1 MASGATDGIR
11 DGIAMGQQSSGTS
24 VTGTTVVTNGT
35 GTGNASHTKKPSH
48 LSIDSTTANSAFL
61 HTLNSQLQ
69 IAANNQ
75 NKGQRRQSDPVS
87 ENDFPLSIGID
98 RAALIAVNFDTD
110 EFLSARRHLPLEEL
124 KSQLIAHMKELKTEL
139 IELINN
145 DYADFI
151 NLSTNLNGVD
161 RMMDDLQKPLDRMK
175 GDAITV
181 RSNLE
186 SVIESLEQKLQR
198 RAEIREKKA
207 SLQLLLNISESV
219 AKVEGLLRISSTSKA
234 SAGLRG
240 SSESISVAKRLERVA
255 IEYNQMQYLV
265 SKGAGLPFVTNID
278 WRLVRIKETMGE
290 NLSTVLRTCILPPQ
304 QSEESTSSM
313 SDSLSQCLR
322 TYALIDQ
329 TAEAEK
335 IITDDLLAPFI
346 KKTITRSALSDQ
358 SQAQPNDSTQLR
370 QRPLVITYNRV
381 LSFIDTHCAA
391 LIKVTQKELKGT
403 NFDIPV
409 NCIWGITTNTI
420 LQNIPH
426 ILTPGIPDDFHRN
439 YMDTMDFVSK
449 LEELCGSRRSL
460 SRLRSQASYQAFMKR
475 WQLPAYF
482 QLRFRD
488 ISMSI
493 EDAFQM
499 NIDSSSRASNSEIHL
514 PASIAVIH
522 AVERCWSS
530 DVFIYGIAYS
540 FWKFTLQLMARYSI
554 WIATNLS
561 KDLDPPKEKSIPSRS
576 SSPAPGSSGSS
587 SRQQGRSTPAPG
599 GGVRSTGPVGRF
611 SLEET
616 MLQQLSMIVS
626 DVDHVVTLIQDIF
639 ERHIR
644 PKLPPSIAEEPVV
657 VESFEQNLQAI
668 RQDVPAVQQR
678 ITDMIT
684 KHCVDTLANVK
695 NITPRVGEGAPREAS
710 QFVPLI
716 LAPLSRYIAGSGSV
730 LKSESRQAWSME
742 VITATTIQYSTI
754 LEGRLT
760 AIKNSEERTSKFHA
774 AAAKSKGGLL
784 PRGPVLPNIF
794 SSVGSS
800 EAGANMSADDKQR
813 LQCVL
818 DVKCYKSELVKFNID
833 PDTFQPFLDL
843 QANVQPYEKLLDVI
857 DKN

>member
-1 MASGATDGIR
+1 MVASSGATDGIR

-24 VTGTTVVTNGT
+24 ITGTTVITNGT
-35 GTGNASHTKKPSH
+35 GTGNASHIKKPSH

-75 NKGQRRQSDPVS
+75 NKGQRRQNDSVS
-87 ENDFPLSIGID
+87 ENDFPLSIGLD
-98 RAALIAVNFDTD
+98 RAALIAANFDTD

-161 RMMDDLQKPLDRMK
+161 RMMDDLQRPLDRMK
-175 GDAITV
+175 DDAITV

-219 AKVEGLLRISSTSKA
+219 AKVEGLLQISSTSEA
-234 SAGLRG
+234 SAELRG

-278 WRLVRIKETMGE
+278 W
-290 NLSTVLRTCILPPQ
+290 
-304 QSEESTSSM
+304 
-313 SDSLSQCLR
+313 
-322 TYALIDQ
+322 

-335 IITDDLLAPFI
+335 VITDDLLAPFI

-358 SQAQPNDSTQLR
+358 SQAQPNNSTQFR
-370 QRPLVITYNRV
+370 QRPLVMMYNRV
-381 LSFIDTHCAA
+381 LSFIDTHCTAI
-391 LIKVTQKELKGT
+391 IKVTQKELKGT

-499 NIDSSSRASNSEIHL
+499 NIDSSSRASSSEIHL

-522 AVERCWSS
+522 AIERCWSS

-599 GGVRSTGPVGRF
+599 GGLRPTGPVGRS

-644 PKLPPSIAEEPVV
+644 PKLPPSIAEEPVL

-668 RQDVPAVQQR
+668 RQDIPAVQQR

-716 LAPLSRYIAGSGSV
+716 LAPLSRYIAGSGSI

-818 DVKCYKSELVKFNID
+818 DVRCYKSELVKFNID
-833 PDTFQPFLDL
+833 PDAFQPFLDL
-843 QANVQPYEKLLDVI
+843 QANVQPYEKLLDII

>member
-1 MASGATDGIR
+1 MVASSGTADSIR
-11 DGIAMGQQSSGTS
+11 DGIAVGQQSSGTS
-24 VTGTTVVTNGT
+24 ITGTTIATNGT
-35 GTGNASHTKKPSH
+35 GTGNASHSRKPSH

-69 IAANNQ
+69 IAANSQ
-75 NKGQRRQSDPVS
+75 NKSQRHQNDPVS
-87 ENDFPLSIGID
+87 ENDFPLSIGLD
-98 RAALIAVNFDTD
+98 RAALIAANFDTD

-175 GDAITV
+175 DDAITV
-181 RSNLE
+181 RSNLQ
-186 SVIESLEQKLQR
+186 SVVESLEQKLQH

-219 AKVEGLLRISSTSKA
+219 AKVEGLLHISSTSEA
-234 SAGLRG
+234 PAGLRG

-290 NLSTVLRTCILPPQ
+290 NLSTVLRACILPPQ

-329 TAEAEK
+329 TVEAEK
-335 IITDDLLAPFI
+335 VITEDLLAPFI

-358 SQAQPNDSTQLR
+358 SQGQFNNSAQLQ
-370 QRPLVITYNRV
+370 QRPLVIMYSRV
-381 LSFIDTHCAA
+381 LSFIDTRCTA
-391 LIKVTQKELKGT
+391 LINVTQKELKGT

-460 SRLRSQASYQAFMKR
+460 ARLRSQASYQAFMKR

-488 ISMSI
+488 ISMLI

-499 NIDSSSRASNSEIHL
+499 NIDSSSRASNSEVHL
-514 PASIAVIH
+514 PASIAVIR
-522 AVERCWSS
+522 AIERCWSS

-561 KDLDPPKEKSIPSRS
+561 KDLDSPKDKSIPSRS
-576 SSPAPGSSGSS
+576 SSPAPGSSGSG

-599 GGVRSTGPVGRF
+599 GALRPTGSVSRS
-611 SLEET
+611 SLEEM

-639 ERHIR
+639 EKQIR
-644 PKLPPSIAEEPVV
+644 PKLPPSIAEEPVL

-678 ITDMIT
+678 ITDLIT
-684 KHCVDTLANVK
+684 KHCVDTLVNVK
-695 NITPRVGEGAPREAS
+695 NITPRVSEGAPREAS

-760 AIKNSEERTSKFHA
+760 AIKNSEERTNKFHA

-794 SSVGSS
+794 SSAGSS

-818 DVKCYKSELVKFNID
+818 DVKCYKSE
-833 PDTFQPFLDL
+833 
-843 QANVQPYEKLLDVI
+843 
-857 DKN
+857 